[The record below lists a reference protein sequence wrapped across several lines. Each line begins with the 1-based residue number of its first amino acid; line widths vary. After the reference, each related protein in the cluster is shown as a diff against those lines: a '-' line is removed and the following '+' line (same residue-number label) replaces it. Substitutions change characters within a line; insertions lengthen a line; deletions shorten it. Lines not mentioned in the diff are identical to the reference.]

1 MILKN
6 ENIVKEMISI
16 LEDLHKYVPT
26 HQEEKE
32 IEIPEEGIIIQ
43 QKTQVIHPVYLGGD
57 QLTVARA
64 RAAKASRHS
73 ETQRPV
79 D

>member
-57 QLTVARA
+57 QLTPLQPWIFL
-64 RAAKASRHS
+64 SS
-73 ETQRPV
+73 YLMILY
-79 D
+79 